1 MPLSTDKPKRA
12 TANPNPKYDDDP
24 NRKLLEEQL
33 EDEQPGDG
41 NLSDVTTDDEQD
53 TLYRGRATDGA
64 SDGERSDDES
74 DDAYASDEDSSAR
87 RHSRKLSPEH
97 RQAIKIFCQFM
108 RIAVSDFPKMRR
120 GIRYVVDAIHHS
132 DEFAEVVRDAYR
144 RLQWETPASEENLT
158 KIIAI
163 AEPMA
168 KSEQIAVHCE
178 AIGQAFGRLAEFN
191 GGFFTTVSRNIP
203 VLYGIALMAQM
214 VDALPE
220 FLANGSAQE
229 TGFAMLLNLH
239 GLQGDAPAMLAS
251 AFSTDTA
258 IDSVRATARTLVE
271 NLAAVPQAERLAA
284 LLGQL
289 AQFPTVGDRERAA
302 RAANGVKSYYN
313 HCYYDRPPTNNKG
326 GGPPQHKLNRVI
338 WSLVIRAPPKAAP
351 PEAAPLEAQTLRNF
365 TASKGGEE
373 DFNYAPLK
381 HLRVSPTPSADE
393 KLALERQVA
402 AEHPGIPS
410 DLGYEVV
417 TREISDA
424 REVALKEATVKWRAE
439 KKRQDVDTFGPL
451 QVVFRA
457 ETLCTVP
464 GYTDAGW
471 TGMCLYDAMR
481 SLLVNDP
488 NQGEQLLAP
497 KLKEYL
503 DYAYPQYRNTPWGF
517 PLLPGVFVGF
527 RKNGRDVRTLGRSSP
542 NRRTLARG
550 VEDAT
555 VDGSLAMWIAMEQMT
570 ITQFVNLIPPWL
582 LYTPGVWE
590 CYLYIDQGKA
600 PSQIFSHT
608 RVCRMHRLAFDAN
621 NARVLQRART
631 EAMLLMRENFKYALM
646 QHTFTE
652 HMVRPKRKLQLTEA
666 EKDEMEA
673 WVDGEMPEDNPRANY
688 EEEMVAEAKADPDE
702 SGVTVK
708 GYRHTYFPLGL
719 VQVNYP
725 NNSNIYPVDHPGQI
739 EKAGQRRFFYPSQK
753 VAHDAKIKAA
763 KEKRAADEA
772 TAKKYLKGLETA
784 DAATAAEPGGSA
796 YQEAAEHFEGMAAQE
811 PSASEAAGP
820 ATA

>member
-1 MPLSTDKPKRA
+1 MPLSLEKPKRS
-12 TANPNPKYDDDP
+12 TANPNPVYDDDP
-24 NRKLLEEQL
+24 NRAMLAHQLEEQ
-33 EDEQPGDG
+33 QSGDG

-53 TLYRGRATDGA
+53 TLYQGRATDGA
-64 SDGERSDDES
+64 SDGERSSDES
-74 DDAYASDEDSSAR
+74 DDAYASDEENGAR

-108 RIAVSDFPKMRR
+108 RIAVSDYPKMRR
-120 GIRYVVDAIHHS
+120 GIGYVVDAIHHS
-132 DEFAEVVRDAYR
+132 DQFAEVVRNAYR
-144 RLQWETPASEENLT
+144 RLQWETPVSEENLT

-203 VLYGIALMAQM
+203 MLYGIALMAQM

-220 FLANGSAQE
+220 FLANGPAQE

-239 GLQGDAPAMLAS
+239 GLQGDAPAMLAK

-258 IDSVRATARTLVE
+258 IDSVRAIARTLVE
-271 NLAAVPQAERLAA
+271 NLAAVPQEERLAA

-289 AQFPTVGDRERAA
+289 AQFPTVGKRERAA
-302 RAANGVKSYYN
+302 RAANGVNSYYN
-313 HCYYDRPPTNNKG
+313 HCYYDRPPTNNKTA
-326 GGPPQHKLNRVI
+326 GPQQHKLNRYI
-338 WSLVIRAPPKAAP
+338 LMHVIRAPPKAAP
-351 PEAAPLEAQTLRNF
+351 PEAAPREAQTLRNF
-365 TASKGGEE
+365 TASKGNEE
-373 DFNYAPLK
+373 DFQYAPLK
-381 HLRVSPTPSADE
+381 HLRVSPKPTTDE
-393 KLALERQVA
+393 KLELERQVA
-402 AEHPGIPS
+402 AAIPGIPT
-410 DLGYEVV
+410 DLGYEVI

-424 REVALKEATVKWRAE
+424 REAALNEATAKWSVE
-439 KKRQDVDTFGPL
+439 KKRQDVETFGEL

-457 ETLCTVP
+457 ETLGPVP

-471 TGMCLYDAMR
+471 DGMCLYDAIR
-481 SLLVNDP
+481 SLIVNDP
-488 NQGEQLLAP
+488 NQGEQRLAP

-503 DYAYPQYRNTPWGF
+503 DYAYPQYRNTEWGY
-517 PLLPGVFVGF
+517 PPGRAYFGL
-527 RKNGRDVRTLGRSSP
+527 RKNGRDIRTLGRPSP
-542 NRRTLARG
+542 HRRTLARG

-570 ITQFVNLIPPWL
+570 IEQFVNLIPPWL

-590 CYLYIDQGKA
+590 FYLYIDEGKA
-600 PSQIFSHT
+600 PSQVFSHP
-608 RVCRMHRLAFDAN
+608 RICRMHRLAFDAN
-621 NARVLQRART
+621 NARVLQRARW
-631 EAMLLMRENFKYALM
+631 EAELLMRENFKYALM
-646 QHTFTE
+646 QHTFKENGRT
-652 HMVRPKRKLQLTEA
+652 KRKLKLTAA
-666 EKDEMEA
+666 ELDEMEA

-702 SGVTVK
+702 AGVTVK
-708 GYRHTYFPLGL
+708 GYRHIYYPPGI
-719 VQVNYP
+719 VRINYP

-739 EKAGQRRFFYPSQK
+739 EKANRRHFAYPSQK
-753 VAHDAKIKAA
+753 AAHDAKLKAA

-772 TAKKYLKGLETA
+772 IAKKYLKGLKTA

-796 YQEAAEHFEGMAAQE
+796 YHEAAEHFAEQQAAE
-811 PSASEAAGP
+811 VGDYNAV
-820 ATA
+820 TA

>member
-1 MPLSTDKPKRA
+1 MPLSLNKPKRS
-12 TANPNPKYDDDP
+12 TTNPNPVYDDDP
-24 NRKLLEEQL
+24 NLKMLREQL
-33 EDEQPGDG
+33 EEEQPGDG

-74 DDAYASDEDSSAR
+74 DDAHVSDEDNGAR

-97 RQAIKIFCQFM
+97 RQAIKVFCQFM
-108 RIAVSDFPKMRR
+108 RIAVSDYPKMRR

-132 DEFAEVVRDAYR
+132 DQFAEVVRDAYR
-144 RLQWETPASEENLT
+144 RLQWETPVSEENLT

-203 VLYGIALMAQM
+203 ALYGIALMAQM

-220 FLANGSAQE
+220 FLSNGSAQE

-239 GLQGDAPAMLAS
+239 GLQGDAPAMLAA

-258 IDSVRATARTLVE
+258 IESVEAIGRTLVE

-326 GGPPQHKLNRVI
+326 AGPQQHKLHRVI
-338 WSLVIRAPPKAAP
+338 WSVVIRANENSP
-351 PEAAPLEAQTLRNF
+351 EAQTLRTF
-365 TASKGGEE
+365 TASKGKTE

-381 HLRVSPTPSADE
+381 HLRASPKPSPDE
-393 KLALERQVA
+393 QLALERQVEA
-402 AEHPGIPS
+402 AHPGIMTEFN
-410 DLGYEVV
+410 YEVV

-424 REVALKEATVKWRAE
+424 REVALKEATAKWKAE
-439 KKRQDVDTFGPL
+439 RKEQDKTLFGEL

-457 ETLCTVP
+457 ETLCPVP

-471 TGMCLYDAMR
+471 SGMRLYDAMR
-481 SLLVNDP
+481 SLLGNP
-488 NQGEQLLAP
+488 GEGDQLLAP

-503 DYAYPQYRNTPWGF
+503 DYAYPQYRNSPWGF
-517 PLLPGVFVGF
+517 PLQHAYIGF
-527 RKNGRDVRTLGRSSP
+527 RKNGRDVRTLGRSAP
-542 NRRTLARG
+542 KKRTLARG

-555 VDGSLAMWIAMEQMT
+555 VDGSLAMWIAMDQMT
-570 ITQFVNLIPPWL
+570 IAQFVNLIPPWL

-590 CYLYIDQGKA
+590 CYLYIDQHRA
-600 PSQIFSHT
+600 PSQIFSHP
-608 RVCRMHRLAFDAN
+608 RICRLHRLAFDQN
-621 NARVLQRART
+621 NASVLARARQ
-631 EAMLLMRENFKYALM
+631 EAMALMRENFKYALK

-652 HMVRPKRKLQLTEA
+652 DRRPKRKLALTDA

-702 SGVTVK
+702 YGVTVK
-708 GYRHTYFPLGL
+708 LYRHTYSPLGF
-719 VQVNYP
+719 VQINYP
-725 NNSNIYPVDHPGQI
+725 NNANVFPIDHPEQI
-739 EKAGQRRFFYPSQK
+739 KKVERRRFAYPHQE
-753 VAHDAKIKAA
+753 VAYKAKLKAA
-763 KEKRAADEA
+763 QEKRAADEA
-772 TAKKYLKGLETA
+772 TAKKYLKGLQTA

-811 PSASEAAGP
+811 QSASEAGP
-820 ATA
+820 STNDGSAAA

>member
-1 MPLSTDKPKRA
+1 MPLSLEKPKRS
-12 TANPNPKYDDDP
+12 TANPNPVYDDDP
-24 NRKLLEEQL
+24 NHAMLAHQLEEQ
-33 EDEQPGDG
+33 QSGDG

-53 TLYRGRATDGA
+53 TLYRGRATDGF

-74 DDAYASDEDSSAR
+74 DDAYASDEDKGTR
-87 RHSRKLSPEH
+87 RHSRNLSPEH
-97 RQAIKIFCQFM
+97 RQAIKVFCHFM
-108 RIAVSDFPKMRR
+108 QIAVGDFAAMRR
-120 GIRYVVDAIHHS
+120 GIRYVVEAIHHS
-132 DEFAEVVRDAYR
+132 DLFAEQVRDAYR

-163 AEPMA
+163 AESMA

-229 TGFAMLLNLH
+229 TGFAMLLNRH
-239 GLQGDAPAMLAS
+239 GLQGDAPAVLAA

-271 NLAAVPQAERLAA
+271 NLAAVPQEERLAA

-289 AQFPTVGDRERAA
+289 AQFPTVGNRERAA

-326 GGPPQHKLNRVI
+326 AGPQQHKLNRCVC
-338 WSLVIRAPPKAAP
+338 SVVIRAPPKAAP
-351 PEAAPLEAQTLRNF
+351 PEAAPREAQTLRNF

-381 HLRVSPTPSADE
+381 HLRVSPKPSADE
-393 KLALERQVA
+393 QLALERQVA
-402 AEHPGIPS
+402 TAIPGIPT

-424 REVALKEATVKWRAE
+424 REVALKEATAKWRAE

-471 TGMCLYDAMR
+471 SGMCLYDAMR

-503 DYAYPQYRNTPWGF
+503 DYAYPQYRNGPWGF
-517 PLLPGVFVGF
+517 PLLKGTYIGIG
-527 RKNGRDVRTLGRSSP
+527 KNGRDIRTLGRSSP
-542 NRRTLARG
+542 NKRTLARG

-555 VDGSLAMWIAMEQMT
+555 VDGSLAMWIAMEEMT
-570 ITQFVNLIPPWL
+570 IQQFVNMIPPWL

-590 CYLYIDQGKA
+590 FYLYIDQGKA

-621 NARVLQRART
+621 NARVLERARW
-631 EAMLLMRENFKYALM
+631 EAELLMRENFKYALM

-652 HMVRPKRKLQLTEA
+652 HMVRPKRKLRLTAA
-666 EKDEMEA
+666 ELDEMEA
-673 WVDGEMPEDNPRANY
+673 WVEGEMPEDNPRANY

-708 GYRHTYFPLGL
+708 GYRHTYYPLGL
-719 VQVNYP
+719 VQIKYP
-725 NNSNIYPVDHPGQI
+725 NNSNIYPVDHPKQI
-739 EKAGQRRFFYPSQK
+739 EKVGQRRFAYPSQK
-753 VAHDAKIKAA
+753 VAHEAKLKAA
-763 KEKRAADEA
+763 QERRAANEA

-796 YQEAAEHFEGMAAQE
+796 YQEAAEHFAEQQAAE
-811 PSASEAAGP
+811 VGDYNAV
-820 ATA
+820 TA